1 MDITSLSPQRI
12 VEFLER
18 FYVIVSYASKALI
31 GMGKQGEHWNR
42 PSNIPH
48 ADLNNSFFYGL
59 FSAIIQILPTAQ
71 DESE

>member
-31 GMGKQGEHWNR
+31 GMG
-42 PSNIPH
+42 IPH
-48 ADLNNSFFYGL
+48 VDLNNSFFYGL